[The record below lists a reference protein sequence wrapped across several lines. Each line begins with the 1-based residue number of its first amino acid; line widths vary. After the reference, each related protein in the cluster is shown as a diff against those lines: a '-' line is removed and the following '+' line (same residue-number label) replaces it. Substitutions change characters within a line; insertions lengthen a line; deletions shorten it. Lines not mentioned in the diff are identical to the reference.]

1 MRRLLTILLAG
12 LLVGAI
18 AAPAFAWEFSMKG
31 EQEWRFRFFTRS
43 GPNDLFGKNAADLDI
58 GFAGQNIYGH
68 GGNAAIPA
76 LNPVPAATIPSAIG
90 LGATGTGL
98 RAVRGGF
105 SIAGPDAFYN
115 DSRLTLYP
123 EIRVNPAIRTF
134 GVYTIGGYRNKY
146 RQWNDISQFQTY
158 GTNAPWG
165 VGVPPFERYYMHQSS
180 PNAYDTASIGSWEQ
194 FRFTVQ
200 TPWCIWSLGIK
211 DFPFGTGASLSNN
224 VRAESFFTVVP
235 YGPFRLM
242 HALWSAQNALN
253 ISWGVAPD
261 PDLKPTFMQAFA
273 MTYENG
279 PVSMGAQYFLQKLH
293 VKRLYNTTPLVGVPG
308 SVPGA
313 AGIGTLAAN
322 NGYDRNL
329 AQWIFYA
336 KYNNGRFFANAEY
349 AWANMDRYFLGVPA
363 GSPLTGARPSFWE
376 LYHWFAEAGVMA
388 GPSKVTF
395 MAATASGPV
404 LNNGNPTKSY
414 QPYPINYQAME
425 PYEWLMFNTYGGG
438 NQTYSAL
445 LTTDDGHGMMADGFC
460 YAGRIDYAVA
470 SNLNVWGSYIWAHRL
485 EKNGFLFGGIAST
498 GASLAATSPV
508 IATFAANAGRANNG
522 SAIPYGFVTDGFI
535 GWEAGAGIDWKL
547 LENFTAYLRYA
558 YWQPGEFFRE
568 AYQARLPNAAS
579 GLAQDNLPLSRRDAI
594 QAFQWSLMVNF

>member
-1 MRRLLTILLAG
+1 MRKLLTIVLAG
-12 LLVGAI
+12 LLIGAI

-43 GPNDLFGKNAADLDI
+43 GANDLFGKNAADLDI

-76 LNPVPAATIPSAIG
+76 LVGTPAATMPTAG
-90 LGATGTGL
+90 GMGTNGPGL

-158 GTNAPWG
+158 GTNEPTG
-165 VGVPPFERYYMHQSS
+165 VGVPPFERYYVHQSS
-180 PNAYDTASIGSWEQ
+180 PNAYDTAAIGSWEQ

-211 DFPFGTGASLSNN
+211 DFPFGTGASLANN

-261 PDLKPTFMQAFA
+261 PDLKPTFMQALA

-279 PVSMGAQYFLQKLH
+279 DVSMGAQYFLQKLH
-293 VKRLYNTTPLVGVPG
+293 VKRLYNSTPLVGVPG
-308 SVPGA
+308 SVPGIVA
-313 AGIGTLAAN
+313 PPTLGTLALN

-329 AQWIFYA
+329 AQWIFFI

-349 AWANMDRYFLGVPA
+349 AFVNMDKYFLGVPT
-363 GSPLTGARPSFWE
+363 GSALTGARPNFAE
-376 LYHWFAEAGVMA
+376 LYHWFAEAGVMT
-388 GPSKVTF
+388 GPSKLTF

-404 LNNGNPTKSY
+404 LNNNNLTKQY
-414 QPYPINYQAME
+414 LAYPINYQVME

-438 NQTYSAL
+438 NQQFSGL
-445 LTTDDGHGMMADGFC
+445 LTTDDGHGLMGDAFC
-460 YAGRIDYAVA
+460 YAGRLDYAVA

-485 EKNGFLFGGIAST
+485 EKNGFLFGGISST
-498 GASLAATSPV
+498 GANATAAQ
-508 IATFAANAGRANNG
+508 IANFRTNAGRATPAAG
-522 SAIPYGFVTDGFI
+522 GDPYVTDGFI
-535 GWEAGAGIDWKL
+535 GWEANAGIDWKL

-558 YWQPGEFFRE
+558 YWQPGEFYRE